1 MFSLNYGFSDCI
13 NEYIKLITSYS
24 MFGIIAISMVCLGI
38 IMIMNVNSNSNNLVL
53 AMLFN
58 AICLILT
65 FYKFEFEIID
75 HLDSIF
81 EQNIMH
87 NICFYFVN
95 TLIALFILTFWFSAK
110 HIISSCKFTMIIMY
124 ILILFNLLFALY
136 ISYVVDADL
145 FVSLGNIYPM
155 IFLGNIAAVGSY
167 IYMLILY
174 FVERYSKYY
183 SKKEHLL
190 YK

>member
-167 IYMLILY
+167 IYMLILC
-174 FVERYSKYY
+174 
-183 SKKEHLL
+183 L
-190 YK
+190 